1 MNGYACLCHC
11 WNKSLDS
18 FCRRERVDLRQ
29 VQFTVELLQQELL
42 MRGELGI
49 TARFYNAIMT

>member
-1 MNGYACLCHC
+1 M
-11 WNKSLDS
+11 
-18 FCRRERVDLRQ
+18 DLRQ